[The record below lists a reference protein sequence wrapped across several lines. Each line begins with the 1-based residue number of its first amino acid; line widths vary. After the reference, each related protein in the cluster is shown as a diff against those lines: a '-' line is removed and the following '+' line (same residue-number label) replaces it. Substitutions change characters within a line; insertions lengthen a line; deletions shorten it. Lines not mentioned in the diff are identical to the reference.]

1 MKLEDWHISVR
12 GYVSE
17 ILDWFDLDKYKY
29 CSEKWD
35 AEQWRQAVAIRQ
47 GIFFE
52 MIETSTLNHFIFE
65 PAFLRELFLLLP
77 CDPDEIINKTKRMF
91 EHAKITEKDEKTLA
105 VIEYFISFVKSA
117 VLYANYPAFPLVSN
131 ITLESAEKLF
141 MSGPFRG
148 VDLNLLAINTKA
160 PDEDILTSFAAWLS
174 AYRKKQP
181 EPRLKPR
188 TEKTKTLKPSDY
200 QRFVD
205 WRLLPAID
213 FDFWLMFR
221 GLDAPPEDMLKEI
234 LFPAFTGSKSPN
246 FYNFKQLRQW
256 LLSPSG
262 YSYLCTHALKL
273 PRNHPATKNPS
284 ANLGLP
290 VREAP
295 RKNL

>member
-1 MKLEDWHISVR
+1 MKLEDWNISVR

-17 ILDWFDLDKYKY
+17 ILDWFDLDKYKR

-35 AEQWRQAVAIRQ
+35 AEQWRQAIAIRQ

-52 MIETSTLNHFIFE
+52 MIETSSLNHFEFK
-65 PAFLRELFLLLP
+65 PVFLRELFLLLP
-77 CDPDEIINKTKRMF
+77 CDPDEILNKTNHMF
-91 EHAKITEKDEKTLA
+91 EDVKITEKDELVLG
-105 VIEYFISFVKSA
+105 VIDLFTSFVKTA
-117 VLYANYPAFPLVSN
+117 VLYATYPAFPLVDSLS
-131 ITLESAEKLF
+131 LESAEKLIA
-141 MSGPFRG
+141 SGPFRG
-148 VDLNLLAINTKA
+148 TDFNLVGVNTKA
-160 PDEDILTSFAAWLS
+160 PDEDILASFAAWLND
-174 AYRKKQP
+174 YRKKQP

-213 FDFWLMFR
+213 FEFWLMFR
-221 GLDAPPEDMLKEI
+221 GLDAPPEKMLKEI
-234 LFPAFTGSKSPN
+234 LFPAFTGSNPPN
-246 FYNFKQLRQW
+246 FHDFKQLRQW
-256 LLSPSG
+256 VLSPSG